1 MNIELELNITINMLM
16 DHPDNEPNSEFA
28 DRIDSLIDLRQEF
41 SLQGVSKRSKL
52 LFAFEEYWNTNNC
65 DGENFG
71 NVVDRFLANNC
82 G

>member
-1 MNIELELNITINMLM
+1 MELKKELL
-16 DHPDNEPNSEFA
+16 EFLEA
-28 DRIDSLIDLRQEF
+28 NNLFGLEDRENAEGVVDSYLKVYKKQLTLTD
-41 SLQGVSKRSKL
+41 VSQRSKL

>member
-1 MNIELELNITINMLM
+1 MKNTDIYGENHHLKVENIKLKSVIEKL
-16 DHPDNEPNSEFA
+16 
-28 DRIDSLIDLRQEF
+28 LIDKKALQEQ
-41 SLQGVSKRSKL
+41 LTLTDVSQRSKL